1 MLRNKFLLTLTIAIS
16 WMLVKIKFLQRIIP
30 RKVLNKLPLGW
41 TDEMYSTV
49 LKSRG
54 KKVYVDIPCQLQQ
67 PISYQPK
74 TAVDPAYQ
82 LTEADIQFFYQNG
95 YIGPFTIV
103 APEVAEGI
111 KSHLVE
117 MLETES
123 TVYPYS
129 QNAYVIEAKD
139 RATSQDRI
147 RSNYDTSYLAMNYRD
162 RHLDDSQLLDLF
174 KHPALTERCAQLLG
188 PDLLLWRTQFFPKA
202 PSEEGTPLHQASTYL
217 LDNLKEPVVYP
228 PNLNELFQ
236 LTCWIALTDATKENG
251 CMVVVK
257 GTNKQIAPLK
267 ISKPYDTQKSDD
279 GSKRFGTAKIEVDL
293 QVNSEDVMP
302 IEMKAGQFFIFSERS
317 LHGSL
322 GNQTAEGRWAVNG
335 RIVRPDTRL
344 YTDKMLK
351 EGHMYKVVG
360 VKDICLDRWQ
370 TVPIRGEDRFG
381 CNQRL
386 KDVPAG
392 ESIEPVKV

>member
-174 KHPALTERCAQLLG
+174 KHPALTE
-188 PDLLLWRTQFFPKA
+188 DA
-202 PSEEGTPLHQASTYL
+202 P
-217 LDNLKEPVVYP
+217 N
-228 PNLNELFQ
+228 F
-236 LTCWIALTDATKENG
+236 
-251 CMVVVK
+251 
-257 GTNKQIAPLK
+257 
-267 ISKPYDTQKSDD
+267 
-279 GSKRFGTAKIEVDL
+279 
-293 QVNSEDVMP
+293 
-302 IEMKAGQFFIFSERS
+302 
-317 LHGSL
+317 
-322 GNQTAEGRWAVNG
+322 
-335 RIVRPDTRL
+335 
-344 YTDKMLK
+344 
-351 EGHMYKVVG
+351 
-360 VKDICLDRWQ
+360 
-370 TVPIRGEDRFG
+370 
-381 CNQRL
+381 
-386 KDVPAG
+386 
-392 ESIEPVKV
+392 